1 MDFTKYISTPA
12 NTAEAAALVTR
23 LKLTKGRLTGGLLY
37 FPSGPAGTLHF
48 QARVGIH
55 QILPFNT
62 GENLRLDDCIFPVS
76 LGIDLNEPPYEIDL
90 ITWNDSTLYAHAMT
104 VLFHLEPKPESPYDL
119 QRLITRIGTTETE
132 AKQ

>member
-12 NTAEAAALVTR
+12 STTEAAALVTR

-62 GENLRLDDCIFPVS
+62 GESIRLDDCIFPVS
-76 LGIDLNEPPYEIDL
+76 LGIDLTESPYEIDL
-90 ITWNDSTLYAHAMT
+90 VTWNDSTLYAHALT
-104 VLFHLEPKPESPYDL
+104 VLFHLDPAPESKYDL
-119 QRLITRIGTTETE
+119 SNLVAHVAAAE
-132 AKQ
+132 AGAK